1 MKSLKLFLTDKNYR
15 FATIELI
22 KLKIISFPIIRKVI
36 SLFYVSKANRK
47 MKNKDNWEQY
57 LILKRFESD
66 TEKFGFVAELTI
78 LEICIMEDEKN
89 DEMFYGA
96 KSKILSNK
104 TINQLELKEFK
115 KWLEGIDA
123 SERDYSKVGEIIDK
137 FTKTT

>member
-66 TEKFGFVAELTI
+66 TEKFGFVAQLTI

-123 SERDYSKVGEIIDK
+123 SERDYSKVREIIDK